1 MNALFFN
8 LNPLAALWLAA
19 LWRACWQGGLAL
31 LLVWAVCRAFHRLPA
46 RAKSWLW
53 RLAYLK
59 LLVAFLWAAPIALP
73 LLPRETPRPEGEAQR
88 PLSSAPVEIP
98 SPAVSI
104 AEPAAPAPPIASASA
119 VALPSRLD
127 SAPSVHIRPNA
138 ASWLLLIWCLG
149 VGWFGIGA
157 WRDLRRARL
166 LLRGCAPVADPAL
179 LQCCAELAGALGL
192 RAVPSLLMTDAIS
205 SPLLLAGSRP
215 VIVLPSALAAGSNLE
230 HLRLMIAHEMAHL
243 KRFDLWW
250 VWLAVAG
257 EGLFFFHP
265 LLWLARREWRLT
277 QEMACDE
284 MAVRLTRV
292 PASTYGEMLVGV
304 AALKLSNRHEPIL
317 VTLGLTETKE
327 MLARRLNAMK
337 LIKSKST
344 KTMALTTAAI
354 LVVSAAAVLPWR
366 LVAQPA
372 PPADATTPSTNA
384 GQSPGAGIPEPPAA
398 GGGGY
403 RGVLGASAWVG
414 GGGSF
419 GGGGGYASTTVITN
433 DSGSNTSVSAFA
445 SGGSG
450 GIRRGGMGGFTPP
463 PTPATPP
470 TNVEAARF
478 EATVYELE
486 VPENRIADLD
496 AVKLESS
503 AATPQALATA
513 LGAFGT
519 PKILYK
525 VDQIVNLYGE
535 NISLGTQVPL
545 ITGALD
551 DGSGKPRNLISYTS
565 VGLVTRISAAP
576 SNAIKP
582 PVPQVQLN
590 FILSVLADSD
600 VPISDTV
607 NGKNIRSVQL
617 SQSGTPTFGKPT
629 VLVTVNATDANAK
642 TRPVAYIV
650 RYRFSQPTP

>member
-1 MNALFFN
+1 MNTLLLNFN
-8 LNPLAALWLAA
+8 PFAASWLAA

-59 LLVAFLWAAPIALP
+59 LLVAFLCAAPIALP

-98 SPAVSI
+98 SPAVPF
-104 AEPAAPAPPIASASA
+104 AEPAMAAQPTASASA

-127 SAPSVHIRPNA
+127 SAPPVHIRPNA
-138 ASWLLLIWCLG
+138 ASWLLLTWCLG

-179 LQCCAELAGALGL
+179 LQCCAELAGALRL
-192 RAVPSLLMTDAIS
+192 RAVPSLLMTDAIA
-205 SPLLLAGSRP
+205 SPLLLAGSGP
-215 VIVLPSALAAGSNLE
+215 VIVLPSALAAGSSLE

-304 AALKLSNRHEPIL
+304 AALKLSSRLEPIL

-337 LIKSKST
+337 LIKLNST
-344 KTMALTTAAI
+344 KAMALAAAAI
-354 LVVSAAAVLPWR
+354 LVVAAAAVLPWR

-372 PPADATTPSTNA
+372 PPADATSPSTNV

-398 GGGGY
+398 RGGGY
-403 RGVLGASAWVG
+403 RGVLGAWG
-414 GGGSF
+414 GGGGAF

-433 DSGSNTSVSAFA
+433 DSGSNTTVSAFA
-445 SGGSG
+445 GGGVG

-470 TNVEAARF
+470 TNVAAARF

-486 VPENRIADLD
+486 IPENRIADLD
-496 AVKLESS
+496 ADRLEGS

-551 DGSGKPRNLISYTS
+551 DGSGKPHNLISYTS

-582 PVPQVQLN
+582 PVPHVQLN

-629 VLVTVNATDANAK
+629 VLVTVNAADANAK

-650 RYRFSQPTP
+650 RYLFTQATP